1 MPYSGGAFLFAKL
14 DVLSRTEAIT
24 VASRRGLV
32 QL

>member
-1 MPYSGGAFLFAKL
+1 VKSHLRSIFTKL
-14 DVLSRTEAIT
+14 KVLSRTEAIT

>member
-1 MPYSGGAFLFAKL
+1 LRHIFTKL
-14 DVLSRTEAIT
+14 DVLSRTEAVT